1 MMKKLLIFDAYG
13 TLISTGKGS
22 LAAAE
27 KILSLSQSHHI
38 HDEAFYAQWKKLHR
52 RNIDKA
58 NESGFITECDIF
70 AEDLAELYRMYG
82 IDRPYADDVKVMLA
96 SLYGRKLFSETAGVI
111 SVLRE
116 KYRVVIG
123 STTDTQP
130 LLDNLRETG
139 LGVDSVYTSES
150 LGVYKPARKFYL
162 SILKAESCSPE
173 DAVFIGDSL
182 TDDVLG
188 PKSCGIPAVHIDR
201 KGKGEAVGIA
211 DYCFT
216 DLNGLLTIL

>member
-1 MMKKLLIFDAYG
+1 MKKLLTFDAYG

-22 LAAAE
+22 VTAAE

-38 HDEAFYAQWKKLHR
+38 RAEAFYAQWKKLHR

-58 NESGFITECDIF
+58 NEIGFIPERDIF

-82 IDRPYADDVKVMLA
+82 IDRPYADDVKIMLA

-111 SVLRE
+111 SALRE

-123 STTDTQP
+123 STTDTEP
-130 LLDNLRETG
+130 LSENLCETG
-139 LGVDSVYTSES
+139 LEVDAVYTSES
-150 LGVYKPARKFYL
+150 LGIYKPAGKFYL
-162 SILKAESCSPE
+162 SILDAESCSPE

-188 PKSCGIPAVHIDR
+188 PKSCGITAVHVDR

-211 DYCFT
+211 DYT
-216 DLNGLLTIL
+216 IADLRGLLEIL